1 MFALFCILLSKT
13 WYINENKSE
22 LDMINHTFKELMAI
36 VNPGNEHHPESAYQM
51 SLSEM
56 NRRSWKKPLPEC
68 EISVV
73 KHFSAKGIDFDMY
86 EEKVDRWKLDY
97 AKKDELGGL
106 VKEADGRVVFLT
118 MEEKAQKIKP
128 RYSFE
133 HFVVDRQSD
142 MLVADTSDEW
152 GCLLIAVAKEYQRMG
167 IGSVL
172 LEQEVATNPFRHTGG
187 FTTDGQATYF
197 KAFQKAVSKHMAS
210 GGFSRDVVDGKITT
224 QRAMDIIA
232 SAEITREL
240 ILQKRFECVSDGASP
255 EWARKMTPDYK
266 RVSKLERADDF
277 DFSRGKVLLYHTG
290 SSVIL
295 MHEKALDLFTASSPD
310 NEFREKAILGYAYLG
325 GTYEGHETPKI
336 FGLFGQNEKLEQM
349 MIEIMLNINS
359 NAPVRVNKEQL
370 KTIQSMPEVMKNM
383 SVGAKGSEF
392 TDVTLEKR
400 TMTDINKL
408 AFSSNVVFRQK
419 DPFEESLNIIHE
431 TASQIAE
438 DVRLNKLQSS
448 KELAI

>member
-1 MFALFCILLSKT
+1 
-13 WYINENKSE
+13 
-22 LDMINHTFKELMAI
+22 MINHTFKELMSI
-36 VNPGNEHHPESAYQM
+36 VNPGMEHHPESAYQM

-56 NRRSWKKPLPEC
+56 NRRSWKNPLPEC

-97 AKKDELGGL
+97 SKKDEFGETVRGT
-106 VKEADGRVVFLT
+106 DGRVVFLT
-118 MEEKAQKIKP
+118 MEEKAQRIKP

-172 LEQEVATNPFRHTGG
+172 LEKEIATNPFRHTGG

-197 KAFQKAVSKHMAS
+197 KVFQKAVSKHMAS

-224 QRAMDIIA
+224 KRAMDIID
-232 SAEITREL
+232 SAEITRKS
-240 ILQKRFECVSDGASP
+240 ILQKRLECESDGASP
-255 EWARKMTPDYK
+255 QWAKKMAPDYK

-277 DFSRGKVLLYHTG
+277 DFSRGRVLLYQTG
-290 SSVIL
+290 TSSIL
-295 MHEKALDLFTASSPD
+295 IHEKALDLFKPSSPD
-310 NEFREKAILGYAYLG
+310 NEFRERAILGYAYLG

-336 FGLFGQNEKLEQM
+336 FGLFGQNDFLKKLM
-349 MIEIMLNINS
+349 VEITLNIHS
-359 NAPVRVNKEQL
+359 NAPVRVDKEQL
-370 KTIQSMPEVMKNM
+370 KIIESMPDVMKNL
-383 SVGAKGSEF
+383 SVGAKGSVF
-392 TDVTLEKR
+392 TDVILEER
-400 TMTDINKL
+400 TMADINKL
-408 AFSSNVVFRQK
+408 AFSSNVVFRTK
-419 DPFEESLNIIHE
+419 DPYEEALNIIHE
-431 TASQIAE
+431 SASQIAE
-438 DVRLNKLQSS
+438 DVRVNKLKSTN
-448 KELAI
+448 ELAV